1 MSKSIK
7 KNFLYNIILN
17 ISKVAFPLITAPY
30 VSRVLEPD
38 GLGLFNFSNVYVSY
52 FVLFAALGIPY
63 YGIRE
68 IAKIKDDIIAQ
79 TKLVS
84 EILSISIVSTFL
96 CTVIMLLSLLL
107 IPQLKENCIYFVI
120 AGIVLYFTPFR
131 IDWFF
136 SGKEDFGYI
145 ALRSIIIKTV
155 SVIFLFLLVHEKSDL
170 LIYVA
175 LNAISQVLNDL
186 WNFVKMYR
194 LGVHPH
200 FTFSGKYHIKPLLV
214 LFSSSIAISIYLM
227 LDTLMLGFM
236 TDYKEVG
243 YYNCATHIS
252 RAILPLITSLPA
264 AMLPRIASLRSVNN
278 ENEINHLMQD
288 SFSLVSYLSFPIVFY
303 IIVISPTF
311 VPLFFGGQ
319 FAGTIYPLQIIIFTL
334 VAVGYNNLSALQ
346 VLLTFGHDRFLLY
359 SVLSGTVSNIV
370 LNMVLIPKWG
380 AAGAAFASVCAE
392 LIVFFVS
399 LHFVYCLTH
408 IRFVKMR
415 EVLHDII
422 VSLPFLMISFLI
434 GLFLCGWVLVIASAI
449 ICFGYYVIIQYIFK
463 NPAEIMIIKTISR
476 KIHSLKS

>member
-52 FVLFAALGIPY
+52 FALFAALGIPY

-68 IAKIKDDIIAQ
+68 IAKIKDDIVAQ
-79 TKLVS
+79 TKFVS
-84 EILSISIVSTFL
+84 EIISISIISTFL

-107 IPQLKENCIYFVI
+107 IPQLKESFIYFVV
-120 AGIVLYFTPFR
+120 AGIVLYITPLR

-145 ALRSIIIKTV
+145 TLRSLIIKTV
-155 SVIFLFLLVHEKSDL
+155 SVILLFLLVHEKSDL

-175 LNAISQVLNDL
+175 LNAISQVLNEL
-186 WNFVKMYR
+186 WNFMKMYR
-194 LGVHPH
+194 SGVRPY
-200 FTFSGKYHIKPLLV
+200 FKLSGKYHIKPLLV
-214 LFSSSIAISIYLM
+214 LFSSSMAISVYLM

-252 RAILPLITSLPA
+252 RAILPVITSLPA
-264 AMLPRIASLRSVNN
+264 AMLPRIANLRSVNN
-278 ENEINHLMQD
+278 DNEINHLMQN
-288 SFSLVSYLSFPIVFY
+288 SFSLVSFLSFPIAFY

-311 VPLFFGGQ
+311 VPLFFGDQ
-319 FAGTIYPLQIIIFTL
+319 FTGTILPLQIIILTL
-334 VAVGYNNLSALQ
+334 IAIGYNNLSALQ
-346 VLLTFGHDRFLLY
+346 VLLTFGYDRLLLY
-359 SVLSGTVSNIV
+359 SVLSGTASNLV
-370 LNMVLIPKWG
+370 LNMLLIPKWG

-392 LIVFFVS
+392 SIVFFVS
-399 LHFVYCLTH
+399 LYYVYRLTFV
-408 IRFVKMR
+408 RFFKMR
-415 EVLHDII
+415 EVLHDVI
-422 VSLPFLMISFLI
+422 VSLPFLIITFLM
-434 GLFLCGWVLVIASAI
+434 GTLLSGWGLVITSAI
-449 ICFGYYVIIQYIFK
+449 ICFVYYIIFQYIFK

-476 KIHSLKS
+476 KIHSFKS